1 MEAGDEGQDGPPSD
15 QNSSLE
21 ADMKSSDLDVE
32 AEKEKAKSRWDE
44 PEDVNPVN
52 RQPALP
58 EESPGSSPRR
68 AATPTLTSS
77 PRSCPPT
84 PEAVPQGLRT
94 PPPST
99 SRGQARRNRKS
110 RSLDGRPKSP
120 EESTCPICL
129 GEVENKSM
137 TDSCMHKFCF
147 TCLQEW
153 SKVKAECP
161 LCKGKFSSILYNI
174 RSDTE
179 YDSYPLPPPSPHAEA
194 EGGLQEYLFTHRRF
208 RYHTTMSSGRA
219 ERRRQ
224 FLDAQVARMGEGA
237 GLVLPAQPF
246 RELSSRQI
254 WRRRRGPGT
263 SDFRRDVYATDLW
276 AQPLHDAS
284 GRNRECSPEW
294 YRTNEAQ
301 THRLVPWLN
310 RELLVLLEMSGQQSL
325 QAHLIQ
331 LIIDWVKVH
340 PIQSPEMRDLL
351 LPYLSIRTE
360 HFQHELFNFAR
371 TPFDLTG
378 YDRNVTYTT
387 RAAPPTEV
395 VSSGSDS
402 EVEADGAAA
411 LDTSVQVIGQ
421 RTSSTEFIETVRNRL
436 EETRRLMHE
445 SMGRFNGL
453 LEERLASD
461 PSLSRQV
468 TNYPDRSSTRHVQVS
483 NHPEGSSSRH
493 NPDGRDSEDR
503 ASYREYRDQRDE
515 RRAGSSRSRSRDRDY
530 RREMDRFWDIRSRI
544 SESDREGQRRRK
556 GRKPIKVSA
565 GSSSDVS
572 RWEQAEADVEVEV
585 EREVESQINIT
596 GALASSRAASENS
609 EVEVEQGAID
619 LSTGRQK
626 ADELH
631 LNRVEEDPAE
641 DQPSTSRGAGS
652 GLTRLVIPD
661 SDSEAE
667 VASPGSPRLEIDVTS
682 TDRDL
687 SPKPGDQE
695 VADKDEEG
703 RKDLRTDQEL
713 GVVVEEVT
721 TSQPEEWMR
730 SLSMPSIPS
739 HPGYYSTSA
748 YQSVSDISGLN
759 FLSDVV
765 SLQRACVED
774 QNEASLHD
782 RKKKKAEEKQRQ
794 EEEDNSDLEVVDV
807 VQAKPRKPRE
817 VTVVELSSSEDEE
830 ARPAHQGLDLS
841 SFIPLQANQEPASFD
856 PNEPIMILSSD
867 EEEEMLQTVTPTNY
881 APALSAMRMQL
892 NTLAQRKPVQE
903 PEESSSEDDLI
914 VVKTEHCTIDPIT
927 KKQITEPV
935 RNKKCNH
942 IYEKATIYG
951 MIDQARQN
959 DKPVRCPYMG
969 CNQKDFKKTDLVKDR
984 EVAKHLEEKRGEKE
998 RDDLEKAKQEQAKKE
1013 ARKKKREE
1021 EGEQSADSI
1030 VEEVIS
1036 MMRTNTRGEE
1046 AEKDGPED
1054 DDSSRLEESSS
1065 GSSQPPSS
1073 SHLSSKSPSADN
1085 NGEDGGIS
1093 STLEPEPSK
1102 GKVSRKPSKAT
1113 HQMSESS
1120 DSDIP
1125 LSKARQKRRKKV
1137 KRQLDAPSSGS
1148 DLDEDDSESGTEAS
1162 VRVKKAKKVM
1172 KTKPSKRKVKIT
1184 TSKDTTTNV
1193 KIKKVTE
1200 TWSISEQKAGGSKRK
1215 DRKRAREPNLSE
1227 DSEEEE
1233 EKESNHRPVVQ
1244 ESSASRKGKS
1254 SSKRPPKNKAPPASS
1269 SVMREQPMEVQVPK
1283 RYSERAKKVFYAEYE
1298 DDF

>member
-21 ADMKSSDLDVE
+21 ADIDIEKSSDLDVE

-445 SMGRFNGL
+445 SMGRFNGM

-468 TNYPDRSSTRHVQVS
+468 TNYPDRSSTRHLQVS

-556 GRKPIKVSA
+556 GRKPTKVSA

-585 EREVESQINIT
+585 EREVESQMNIT

-641 DQPSTSRGAGS
+641 
-652 GLTRLVIPD
+652 
-661 SDSEAE
+661 
-667 VASPGSPRLEIDVTS
+667 
-682 TDRDL
+682 
-687 SPKPGDQE
+687 
-695 VADKDEEG
+695 
-703 RKDLRTDQEL
+703 
-713 GVVVEEVT
+713 
-721 TSQPEEWMR
+721 
-730 SLSMPSIPS
+730 
-739 HPGYYSTSA
+739 
-748 YQSVSDISGLN
+748 
-759 FLSDVV
+759 
-765 SLQRACVED
+765 
-774 QNEASLHD
+774 
-782 RKKKKAEEKQRQ
+782 
-794 EEEDNSDLEVVDV
+794 
-807 VQAKPRKPRE
+807 
-817 VTVVELSSSEDEE
+817 
-830 ARPAHQGLDLS
+830 
-841 SFIPLQANQEPASFD
+841 
-856 PNEPIMILSSD
+856 
-867 EEEEMLQTVTPTNY
+867 
-881 APALSAMRMQL
+881 
-892 NTLAQRKPVQE
+892 
-903 PEESSSEDDLI
+903 
-914 VVKTEHCTIDPIT
+914 
-927 KKQITEPV
+927 
-935 RNKKCNH
+935 
-942 IYEKATIYG
+942 
-951 MIDQARQN
+951 
-959 DKPVRCPYMG
+959 
-969 CNQKDFKKTDLVKDR
+969 
-984 EVAKHLEEKRGEKE
+984 
-998 RDDLEKAKQEQAKKE
+998 
-1013 ARKKKREE
+1013 
-1021 EGEQSADSI
+1021 
-1030 VEEVIS
+1030 
-1036 MMRTNTRGEE
+1036 
-1046 AEKDGPED
+1046 
-1054 DDSSRLEESSS
+1054 
-1065 GSSQPPSS
+1065 
-1073 SHLSSKSPSADN
+1073 
-1085 NGEDGGIS
+1085 
-1093 STLEPEPSK
+1093 
-1102 GKVSRKPSKAT
+1102 
-1113 HQMSESS
+1113 
-1120 DSDIP
+1120 
-1125 LSKARQKRRKKV
+1125 
-1137 KRQLDAPSSGS
+1137 
-1148 DLDEDDSESGTEAS
+1148 
-1162 VRVKKAKKVM
+1162 
-1172 KTKPSKRKVKIT
+1172 
-1184 TSKDTTTNV
+1184 
-1193 KIKKVTE
+1193 
-1200 TWSISEQKAGGSKRK
+1200 
-1215 DRKRAREPNLSE
+1215 EPNL
-1227 DSEEEE
+1227 
-1233 EKESNHRPVVQ
+1233 
-1244 ESSASRKGKS
+1244 
-1254 SSKRPPKNKAPPASS
+1254 PADRQLRSLWT
-1269 SVMREQPMEVQVPK
+1269 
-1283 RYSERAKKVFYAEYE
+1283 
-1298 DDF
+1298 